1 VEEVQQVGAVDP
13 RRLAAIG
20 RNLNGMQP
28 RTPVAPAFGPPSGP
42 SMPTPGAI
50 ASQPGANQGAGRAT
64 GLRNLMKSPNFKR
77 NALIGAGIIAAASV
91 AQSKRS
97 DGTSRG
103 RQSNYR
109 Y

>member
-1 VEEVQQVGAVDP
+1 VQQVGAVDP

-20 RNLNGMQP
+20 QNLNKYRPILG
-28 RTPVAPAFGPPSGP
+28 PAHPGADTRPMFGPAH
-42 SMPTPGAI
+42 PGAI
-50 ASQPGANQGAGRAT
+50 SGQPGANQGAGRAT
-64 GLRNLMKSPNFKR
+64 GLRNLMKSKNFKR